1 MSKNN
6 LESLKNFIYKKHFPS
21 EMFLG
26 YYIAYYELLM
36 LLVYGLQLQEQ
47 EPLACEFLVQE

>member
-1 MSKNN
+1 
-6 LESLKNFIYKKHFPS
+6 
-21 EMFLG
+21 MFLG